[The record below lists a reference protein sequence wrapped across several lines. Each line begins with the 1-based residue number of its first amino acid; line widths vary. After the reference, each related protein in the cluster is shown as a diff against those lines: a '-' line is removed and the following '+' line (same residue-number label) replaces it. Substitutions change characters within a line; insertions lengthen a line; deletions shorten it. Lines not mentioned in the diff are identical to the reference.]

1 MTTIGSIRASVLG
14 LCLLMMLG
22 VSSVLAARGDA
33 KADEAMILDRIH
45 KACAAFERG
54 DVEYLVGFLDETF
67 TLTDTRG
74 QVTTREQ
81 NLAEV
86 RTREP
91 RYDVFR
97 NHDMKVRVY
106 GDSAVVTG
114 ITSIKGT
121 SSGKGFAVDV
131 QFTDT
136 LIKRDGRWH
145 MVMQPRLAACEIGTR
160 APLPKP
166 LSQGEGLKYSW

>member
-1 MTTIGSIRASVLG
+1 MNMLAMIGSIRASVLG
-14 LCLLMMLG
+14 LCLLMMMGL
-22 VSSVLAARGDA
+22 SSSLAASADA
-33 KADEAMILDRIH
+33 KADEALILERIH
-45 KACAAFERG
+45 KACAAFEKG
-54 DVEYLVGFLDETF
+54 DVDYLVEFLDESF

-86 RTREP
+86 RKREP
-91 RYDVFR
+91 RYDMFR
-97 NHDMKVRVY
+97 NHGMKVRVY

-121 SSGKGFAVDV
+121 SGGTAFAVDV

-136 LIKRDGRWH
+136 LIKRDGKWR
-145 MVMQPRLAACEIGTR
+145 MVASHASPLA
-160 APLPKP
+160 K
-166 LSQGEGLKYSW
+166 

>member
-1 MTTIGSIRASVLG
+1 MNMIATIGSIRASALG
-14 LCLLMMLG
+14 LCLLMMMGL
-22 VSSVLAARGDA
+22 SSSLAARADA
-33 KADEAMILDRIH
+33 KADEALILERIH
-45 KACAAFERG
+45 KACAAFEKG
-54 DVEYLVGFLDETF
+54 DADYLVEFLDESF

-86 RTREP
+86 RKREP
-91 RYDVFR
+91 RYDMFR
-97 NHDMKVRVY
+97 NHGMKVRVY

-121 SSGKGFAVDV
+121 SGGAAFAVDV

-136 LIKRDGRWH
+136 LIKRDGKWR
-145 MVMQPRLAACEIGTR
+145 MVASHASPLA
-160 APLPKP
+160 K
-166 LSQGEGLKYSW
+166 

>member
-1 MTTIGSIRASVLG
+1 MNMIGSIRAWVMGLS
-14 LCLLMMLG
+14 LCLLIAPGL
-22 VSSVLAARGDA
+22 SATGDAKAGA
-33 KADEAMILDRIH
+33 KADEAIILERIH
-45 KACAAFERG
+45 KACAAFEKG
-54 DVEYLVGFLDETF
+54 DVDYLVEFLDETF

-106 GDSAVVTG
+106 GDSSVVTG
-114 ITSIKGT
+114 ITSIKGM
-121 SSGKGFAVDV
+121 SGGSAFAVDV

-136 LIKRDGRWH
+136 LIKRDGKWR
-145 MVMQPRLAACEIGTR
+145 MVASHASPLA
-160 APLPKP
+160 K
-166 LSQGEGLKYSW
+166 

>member
-1 MTTIGSIRASVLG
+1 MSKTIGSIRAWTLA
-14 LCLLMMLG
+14 LCLC
-22 VSSVLAARGDA
+22 LAMVPAASGDT
-33 KADEAMILDRIH
+33 KADEALILERIH
-45 KACAAFERG
+45 KACAAFEKG
-54 DVEYLVGFLDETF
+54 DVDYLVEFLDETF

-74 QVTTREQ
+74 QVTSREQ

-86 RTREP
+86 RKREP

-121 SSGKGFAVDV
+121 SGGTAFAVDV
-131 QFTDT
+131 RFTDT
-136 LIKRDGRWH
+136 LLKRDGNWR
-145 MVMQPRLAACEIGTR
+145 MVASHASPLGSSAAAER
-160 APLPKP
+160 AGWKGASAP
-166 LSQGEGLKYSW
+166 SE

>member
-1 MTTIGSIRASVLG
+1 MTIGSIRAFVLALCLG
-14 LCLLMMLG
+14 LLL
-22 VSSVLAARGDA
+22 VPVLSASAGDA
-33 KADEAMILDRIH
+33 KADEAMILERIN
-45 KACAAFERG
+45 KACAAFEKG
-54 DVEYLVGFLDETF
+54 DVDYLIDFLDETF

-74 QVTTREQ
+74 QITTRAQ
-81 NLAEV
+81 NLDEV
-86 RTREP
+86 RKREP

-121 SSGKGFAVDV
+121 SGGTAFAVDV

-136 LIKRDGRWH
+136 LIKRDGKWR
-145 MVMQPRLAACEIGTR
+145 MVASHASPLA
-160 APLPKP
+160 K
-166 LSQGEGLKYSW
+166 

>member
-1 MTTIGSIRASVLG
+1 MLKTIGSARAWMFCFCVG
-14 LCLLMMLG
+14 LMIASG
-22 VSSVLAARGDA
+22 FASGFAPSLAAGGET
-33 KADEAMILDRIH
+33 KADEAVILERIH
-45 KACAAFERG
+45 KACAAFEKG
-54 DVEYLVGFLDETF
+54 ETDYLLEFLDESF

-86 RTREP
+86 RAREP

-97 NHDMKVRVY
+97 NHGMKVRVY

-114 ITSIKGT
+114 ITSVKGT
-121 SSGKGFAVDV
+121 SGGQAFAADL

-136 LIKRDGRWH
+136 LIKRGGTWR
-145 MVMQPRLAACEIGTR
+145 MVASHVSPV
-160 APLPKP
+160 KH
-166 LSQGEGLKYSW
+166 

>member
-1 MTTIGSIRASVLG
+1 MVTRIGSPRAWMC
-14 LCLLMMLG
+14 CLSLLFAL
-22 VSSVLAARGDA
+22 SLTPFHTARA
-33 KADEAMILDRIH
+33 ETKADEAVILERIH
-45 KACAAFERG
+45 KACAAFEKG
-54 DVEYLVGFLDETF
+54 DVDYLVEFLDETF
-67 TLTDTRG
+67 TLTDSRG

-97 NHDMKVRVY
+97 NHGMKVRIY

-114 ITSIKGT
+114 ITSVKGM
-121 SSGKGFAVDV
+121 SGGQAFAVDV

-136 LIKRDGRWH
+136 LIKRDGTWH
-145 MVMQPRLAACEIGTR
+145 MVASHASTLA
-160 APLPKP
+160 K
-166 LSQGEGLKYSW
+166 

>member
-1 MTTIGSIRASVLG
+1 MSKAIGSIRAWVFGLG
-14 LCLLMMLG
+14 LAIAIG
-22 VSSVLAARGDA
+22 LAPSHTLNAKGAPAVDEAAILERINKACTAFEKGDA
-33 KADEAMILDRIH
+33 S
-45 KACAAFERG
+45 
-54 DVEYLVGFLDETF
+54 YLVEFLDETF

-74 QVTTREQ
+74 QVTTRDQ
-81 NLAEV
+81 NLDEV
-86 RTREP
+86 RKREP

-121 SSGKGFAVDV
+121 SGGKAFAVDV

-136 LIKRDGRWH
+136 LIKRNGAWR
-145 MVMQPRLAACEIGTR
+145 MVASHASPLA
-160 APLPKP
+160 K
-166 LSQGEGLKYSW
+166 

>member
-1 MTTIGSIRASVLG
+1 MRAARVWVAG
-14 LCLLMMLG
+14 LCLCLGLLMAPGL
-22 VSSVLAARGDA
+22 SAD
-33 KADEAMILDRIH
+33 KADEAMILERIN
-45 KACAAFERG
+45 KACTAFEKG
-54 DVEYLVGFLDETF
+54 DTEYLIEFLDETF

-74 QVTTREQ
+74 QVTTRAQ
-81 NLAEV
+81 NVDEV
-86 RTREP
+86 RKREP

-121 SSGKGFAVDV
+121 SAGTAFAVDV

-136 LIKRDGRWH
+136 LIKREGKWR
-145 MVMQPRLAACEIGTR
+145 MVASHASPLA
-160 APLPKP
+160 K
-166 LSQGEGLKYSW
+166 

>member
-1 MTTIGSIRASVLG
+1 MTIGSIRASVLA
-14 LCLLMMLG
+14 LCLGLLLAP
-22 VSSVLAARGDA
+22 VLSASAADARADA
-33 KADEAMILDRIH
+33 KADEAMILERIN
-45 KACAAFERG
+45 KACDAFEKG
-54 DVEYLVGFLDETF
+54 DVDYLIDFLDETF

-74 QVTTREQ
+74 QITTRAQ
-81 NLAEV
+81 NLDEV
-86 RTREP
+86 RKREP

-121 SSGKGFAVDV
+121 SGGTAFAVDV

-136 LIKRDGRWH
+136 LIKRDGKWR
-145 MVMQPRLAACEIGTR
+145 MVASHASPLA
-160 APLPKP
+160 K
-166 LSQGEGLKYSW
+166 

>member
-1 MTTIGSIRASVLG
+1 VPVLSAS
-14 LCLLMMLG
+14 
-22 VSSVLAARGDA
+22 AGDA
-33 KADEAMILDRIH
+33 KADEAMILERIN
-45 KACAAFERG
+45 KACAAFEKG
-54 DVEYLVGFLDETF
+54 DVDYLIDFLDETF

-74 QVTTREQ
+74 QITTRAQ
-81 NLAEV
+81 NLDEV
-86 RTREP
+86 RKREP

-121 SSGKGFAVDV
+121 SGGTAFAVDV

-136 LIKRDGRWH
+136 LIKRDGKWR
-145 MVMQPRLAACEIGTR
+145 MVASHASPLA
-160 APLPKP
+160 K
-166 LSQGEGLKYSW
+166 

>member
-1 MTTIGSIRASVLG
+1 MSKTIGSIRAWVLG
-14 LCLLMMLG
+14 LCLGLMIASASRHL
-22 VSSVLAARGDA
+22 SRLSGDA
-33 KADEAMILDRIH
+33 KADEAVILERIH
-45 KACAAFERG
+45 KACAAFEKG
-54 DVEYLVGFLDETF
+54 EADYLVEFLDESF

-86 RTREP
+86 RKREP

-97 NHDMKVRVY
+97 NHGMKVRVY

-121 SSGKGFAVDV
+121 SGGTAFAVDV

-136 LIKRDGRWH
+136 LIKRDGKWR
-145 MVMQPRLAACEIGTR
+145 MVASHVSPLA
-160 APLPKP
+160 K
-166 LSQGEGLKYSW
+166 

>member
-1 MTTIGSIRASVLG
+1 MSKTIGSIRASVLG
-14 LCLLMMLG
+14 LGLVCLLVVPGLA
-22 VSSVLAARGDA
+22 SSAATRGDA
-33 KADEAMILDRIH
+33 KADEALILERIH
-45 KACAAFERG
+45 KACTAFEKG
-54 DVEYLVGFLDETF
+54 DVGYLVEFLDETF

-74 QVTTREQ
+74 QVTSREQ

-86 RTREP
+86 RAREP

-97 NHDMKVRVY
+97 NHHMKVRVY

-121 SSGKGFAVDV
+121 SGGTAFAVDV

-136 LIKRDGRWH
+136 LIKRDGKWR
-145 MVMQPRLAACEIGTR
+145 MVASHASPLA
-160 APLPKP
+160 K
-166 LSQGEGLKYSW
+166 